1 MSTFNQ
7 NLTGKKVKEFTLAEG
22 EISHHHHTIYGDI
35 DVIEQTELSRAF
47 YVNGEGKLTHQE
59 HDTMVFT
66 DQMVVAT
73 NQVEY
78 DPFNK
83 IIQKVR
89 D

>member
-1 MSTFNQ
+1 MNTFNQ
-7 NLTGKKVKEFTLAEG
+7 NLTGKKVDEFTLALG
-22 EISHHHHTIYGDI
+22 EVSNHHHTVYGDI
-35 DVIEQTELSRAF
+35 DVLEQTEYSRAF
-47 YVNGEGKLTHQE
+47 FVNGEGKLTHQE

-66 DQMVVAT
+66 DEIVVST

-83 IIQKVR
+83 IIQKVK